1 MSKAEDS
8 EQLRNKLEGLKHFSS
23 SGFLVWC
30 TDHLPMQTASSSTGW
45 HSLTIPIPSS
55 NTNAATDKCYNT
67 APPPPPPPPPPL
79 PPHPP
84 PPPPPPPH
92 SSQNLHQGPFSWKL
106 GKKVWKADVVF
117 IQAQGFNSFP
127 TIITIKVYKTKG
139 TVLQARTSILIL

>member
-67 APPPPPPPPPPL
+67 APT
-79 PPHPP
+79 
-84 PPPPPPPH
+84 PPPPPH

>member
-55 NTNAATDKCYNT
+55 NTNVATDKCYNT
-67 APPPPPPPPPPL
+67 APTPPPQ
-79 PPHPP
+79 
-84 PPPPPPPH
+84 H

>member
-55 NTNAATDKCYNT
+55 NTNAATDNINAT
-67 APPPPPPPPPPL
+67 T
-79 PPHPP
+79 P

>member
-55 NTNAATDKCYNT
+55 NTNAATDNINAT
-67 APPPPPPPPPPL
+67 TQ
-79 PPHPP
+79 
-84 PPPPPPPH
+84 PPPPPPH